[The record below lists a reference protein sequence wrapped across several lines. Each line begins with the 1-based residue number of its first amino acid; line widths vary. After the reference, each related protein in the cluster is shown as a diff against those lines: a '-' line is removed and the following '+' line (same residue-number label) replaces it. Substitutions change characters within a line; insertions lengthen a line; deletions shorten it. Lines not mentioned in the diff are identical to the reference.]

1 VLAVSPEASQR
12 AAQFLNHVN
21 AAVVDGVIEA
31 LRDKRELA
39 RGVLTPA
46 WIATAAADADPERR
60 RMAASAMAVR
70 CEATDELPRLL
81 EDSDRRVVAAACR
94 AAGQV
99 GSRASLDQI
108 VRKLDDPVLRSV
120 VIESLT
126 AYGARICGALGD
138 CLADEA
144 LPMGVRRQ
152 IPRVLKAI
160 RDQRSVDVLLKALSR
175 PELSIR
181 AAVLRALS
189 HLRETVP
196 RLDYGET
203 FVTEQILHEA
213 RHYFELY
220 SALEPF
226 RHHKSTP
233 TATGLLTRAL
243 EERLQQTI
251 ERLFHLLGLR
261 YPPED
266 MHAAYL
272 AVRQRRKE
280 QFLAAL
286 DFLDTVLERPL
297 KRVLL
302 PLLDGSEG
310 LAERGRDL
318 FGVEIQDAESAV
330 RDLIRSTDPWLA
342 ACAMSAAAEQK
353 FYRLG
358 PDIAAAEEC
367 AGSEVQQVA
376 RSARVA
382 LRA

>member
-1 VLAVSPEASQR
+1 
-12 AAQFLNHVN
+12 
-21 AAVVDGVIEA
+21 
-31 LRDKRELA
+31 
-39 RGVLTPA
+39 
-46 WIATAAADADPERR
+46 
-60 RMAASAMAVR
+60 
-70 CEATDELPRLL
+70 
-81 EDSDRRVVAAACR
+81 
-94 AAGQV
+94 
-99 GSRASLDQI
+99 
-108 VRKLDDPVLRSV
+108 
-120 VIESLT
+120 
-126 AYGARICGALGD
+126 
-138 CLADEA
+138 
-144 LPMGVRRQ
+144 
-152 IPRVLKAI
+152 VLKLI
-160 RDQRSVDVLLKALSR
+160 RDQRSVDVLLKALAR

-189 HLRETVP
+189 HLRQTAP

-213 RHYFELY
+213 RHYFDLY

-226 RHHKSTP
+226 RSHKDTR

-272 AVRQRRKE
+272 AVRQRRRE

-302 PLLDGSEG
+302 PLLDSSEG

-318 FGVEIQDAESAV
+318 FGVEIRDAEAAV
-330 RDLIRSTDPWLA
+330 RDLIRSPDPWLA
-342 ACAMSAAAEQK
+342 ACAMAAAAEQK
-353 FYRLG
+353 FYRLA
-358 PDIAAAEEC
+358 PDIVAAEEG
-367 AGSEVQQVA
+367 AGTEVLQVA
-376 RSARVA
+376 RSAMVA

>member
-1 VLAVSPEASQR
+1 
-12 AAQFLNHVN
+12 
-21 AAVVDGVIEA
+21 
-31 LRDKRELA
+31 
-39 RGVLTPA
+39 
-46 WIATAAADADPERR
+46 
-60 RMAASAMAVR
+60 MAASAMAVR
-70 CEATDELPRLL
+70 AEETAALVRLL
-81 EDSDRRVVAAACR
+81 EDPDPRVVVAACR
-94 AAGQV
+94 AAGRV
-99 GSRASLDQI
+99 GSRASLDRI
-108 VRKLDDPVLRSV
+108 VRKLDDPALRSV

-126 AYGARICGALGD
+126 AYGALICGALGD
-138 CLADEA
+138 CLADESM
-144 LPMGVRRQ
+144 PMGVRRQ
-152 IPRVLKAI
+152 IPRVLKLI

-189 HLRETVP
+189 HLRQTAP

-213 RHYFELY
+213 RHYFDLY

-226 RHHKSTP
+226 RSHKDTR

-266 MHAAYL
+266 MHAAYV
-272 AVRQRRKE
+272 AVRQRRRE

-302 PLLDGSEG
+302 PLLDSSEG
-310 LAERGRDL
+310 LAQRGRDL
-318 FGVEIQDAESAV
+318 FGVEIRDAEAAV
-330 RDLIRSTDPWLA
+330 RDLIRSQDPWLA
-342 ACAMSAAAEQK
+342 ACAMAAAAEQK
-353 FYRLG
+353 FYRLA
-358 PDIAAAEEC
+358 PDIAAAE
-367 AGSEVQQVA
+367 AGAGTEVLQVA
-376 RSARVA
+376 RSAMVA